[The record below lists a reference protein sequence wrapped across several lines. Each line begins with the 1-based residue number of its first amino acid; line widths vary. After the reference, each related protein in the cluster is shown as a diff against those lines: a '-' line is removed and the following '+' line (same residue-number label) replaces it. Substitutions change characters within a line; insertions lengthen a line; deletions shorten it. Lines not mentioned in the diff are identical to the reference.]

1 MGLQVY
7 VNMLEVFLPPLM
19 NKMKKKRRYAI
30 IFLEKHGGC
39 KGKIVLLL
47 AICKNNRYYGE
58 N

>member
-39 KGKIVLLL
+39 K
-47 AICKNNRYYGE
+47 
-58 N
+58 

>member
-19 NKMKKKRRYAI
+19 SKMEKKRRYAI

-39 KGKIVLLL
+39 K
-47 AICKNNRYYGE
+47 
-58 N
+58 